1 MKNILFIT
9 TLLTF
14 IALAQAKQMNVILI
28 MADDLG
34 YECLSSYGGESYK
47 TPHLDRL
54 SAGGM
59 TFLNAHSQPICT
71 PSRVQIMTGKYNVK
85 NYKKFA
91 YLDPNEK
98 TFAHYFKDAGYKT
111 CMVGKWQLAGGI
123 DAPYHFGFD
132 EYSLWRIMKNDN
144 QSRYPNPGIVENG
157 EFKNYQNGE
166 YGPDR
171 MNQFALKF
179 IEDNKDKAFMLY
191 YSMLLV
197 HNPFEPTP
205 DSEDWDP
212 EAIGL
217 DNLKGGFKGK
227 DNAKYFSDMMSY
239 MDKQVGRL
247 VATLERLGLRENTL
261 IIFTGDNGTTR
272 GITSL
277 CQGNEIQGGKGLTSD
292 AGTHVPLIV
301 NGPSYVLKGVKNSNF
316 VDFSDI
322 LPTIC
327 EATEISIPTEELD
340 DLDGLSF
347 LPQLKGQKSQ
357 VREWVYCWYQKRTD
371 ASKVIQFVMNKDY
384 KLYASGT
391 FFNLQ
396 KDILEKNRLKY
407 DKLSPEVK
415 KIRQQ
420 LKQVLKKYQDL

>member
-54 SAGGM
+54 SEGGM

>member
-1 MKNILFIT
+1 MKRYYFFSIIIFILT
-9 TLLTF
+9 S
-14 IALAQAKQMNVILI
+14 LAYTKPMNVILI

-227 DNAKYFSDMMSY
+227 DNAKYFSEKGAAVCVEEMEIDAQKLAREVFAIISNTDKIKSMSEASSSLAKPEAADLLADEVIKI
-239 MDKQVGRL
+239 M
-247 VATLERLGLRENTL
+247 E
-261 IIFTGDNGTTR
+261 II
-272 GITSL
+272 
-277 CQGNEIQGGKGLTSD
+277 E
-292 AGTHVPLIV
+292 
-301 NGPSYVLKGVKNSNF
+301 
-316 VDFSDI
+316 
-322 LPTIC
+322 
-327 EATEISIPTEELD
+327 
-340 DLDGLSF
+340 
-347 LPQLKGQKSQ
+347 
-357 VREWVYCWYQKRTD
+357 
-371 ASKVIQFVMNKDY
+371 
-384 KLYASGT
+384 
-391 FFNLQ
+391 
-396 KDILEKNRLKY
+396 
-407 DKLSPEVK
+407 
-415 KIRQQ
+415 
-420 LKQVLKKYQDL
+420 

>member
-347 LPQLKGQKSQ
+347 LPQLKGQKSK

-371 ASKVIQFVMNKDY
+371 ASKVIQFAMNKDY

-407 DKLSPEVK
+407 DKLSPEEK